1 MRARL
6 DIPTMKT
13 LIDSKSQSI
22 ANKARFLE
30 SISHFFSGSALI
42 NNKLSDALIRC
53 IDRLGRATPPN
64 EDGRNGNDDKYHC
77 DDHTVTQDA
86 MSAPPSL
93 TLLLTAP
100 TSQLTPTQR
109 CLGLRF
115 DNWLKVKLHE
125 IVRYLK

>member
-1 MRARL
+1 MCARL
-6 DIPTMKT
+6 DIPAMKT
-13 LIDSKSQSI
+13 LIDSKSQSV

-42 NNKLSDALIRC
+42 NNKLSDALIRR

-64 EDGRNGNDDKYHC
+64 EDGRSGNNNEDRC
-77 DDHTVTQDA
+77 DDCAVTQDA

-93 TLLLTAP
+93 TLLLTP
-100 TSQLTPTQR
+100 STPQLTSTQR
-109 CLGLRF
+109 CLSLRF

-125 IVRYLK
+125 VVRYLK

>member
-1 MRARL
+1 MCARL
-6 DIPTMKT
+6 DIPAMKT

-53 IDRLGRATPPN
+53 IDRLGRAAPPN
-64 EDGRNGNDDKYHC
+64 EDCRNGNDDEYHC

-100 TSQLTPTQR
+100 TPQLTPT
-109 CLGLRF
+109 
-115 DNWLKVKLHE
+115 
-125 IVRYLK
+125 